1 MRSKRLHLNMILAEQ
16 SLRRVEVEEKMADL
30 LDRMRGDLKRSGVAP
45 EWLEQLAVQ
54 LCARTH
60 AREIS
65 PQEYEAMVEGAVLAC
80 GMRQEISPNEDTD
93 TDRVREIERMMQAF
107 AGELAKLDES
117 LEVLSTYV
125 KRMRTSP
132 QAKPTLH

>member
-1 MRSKRLHLNMILAEQ
+1 MRSKRLHQNMILAEQ
-16 SLRRVEVEEKMADL
+16 SLRRVEVEDKMGEL

-60 AREIS
+60 SGAIS
-65 PQEYEAMVEGAVLAC
+65 PQEYEALVEGAVLAC
-80 GMRQEISPNEDTD
+80 GVRNEVPLSDDTD

-117 LEVLSTYV
+117 LDVLSAYV
-125 KRMRTSP
+125 RRMRIGP